1 VRARGAA
8 SHQAR
13 VPEVMSAAKALAK
26 AAKAAYRY
34 CMKGVGDPPTGFFEP
49 LNVSAYVTWLAVLLA
64 LLDTPSGSLA
74 GWERQWS
81 EGLLAAFLLAF
92 VGTRVPSWLR
102 SDWRPYALL
111 IFQAVLALGLCMI
124 WRRHAA
130 VPVLTI
136 IVVAECALL
145 LRAPALVASVV
156 TLNAGLWWVLDFVW
170 REDRPADDLLIY
182 IGFQIFAAVAV
193 WYARRAKET
202 ATALRETNAHL
213 LATRSLLEESA
224 RDHERLRLARELH
237 DVAGHKLTAL
247 KLNLSMLERDCGA
260 GQLRALQVASR
271 MATEL
276 LDDIRGVVAQL
287 RMHDGMDLHDAL
299 SEIIAPFPQPPH
311 IHLDMSQ
318 DARPENVAQ
327 AEALLRAA
335 QEAMTNIAR
344 HSNADNAW
352 LRLWRD
358 GDTIRL
364 LVSDDGHGAA
374 ELRESNGLR
383 GMRERLGAL
392 GGSLRISR
400 AAAGGVT
407 LDVILPLN

>member
-1 VRARGAA
+1 
-8 SHQAR
+8 
-13 VPEVMSAAKALAK
+13 MSAAKNIAE
-26 AAKAAYRY
+26 AAKAEYRY
-34 CMKGVGDPPTGFFEP
+34 RMKTVGDAPTGFFEP

-64 LLDTPSGSLA
+64 LLDSSSGSLA

-92 VGTRVPSWLR
+92 VGTRGPGWLR
-102 SDWRPYALL
+102 GDWRPYALL
-111 IFQAVLALGLCMI
+111 ILQAVLALGLCMI

-145 LRAPALVASVV
+145 LRAPALVASAV
-156 TLNAGLWWVLDFVW
+156 TLNAGLWSVLALIW
-170 REDRPADDLLIY
+170 REDRPEADLLIY
-182 IGFQIFAAVAV
+182 VGFQIFAAVTV

-247 KLNLSMLERDCGA
+247 KLNLSVLKRDCGA
-260 GQLRALQVASR
+260 GQLPALQVASR
-271 MATEL
+271 LATEL
-276 LDDIRGVVAQL
+276 LDDNRGVVAQL
-287 RMHDGMDLHDAL
+287 RMHDGMDLHVAL
-299 SEIIAPFPQPPH
+299 SEIVAPFPQPPQ
-311 IHLDMSQ
+311 IHLDVSQ

-335 QEAMTNIAR
+335 QEALTNIAR
-344 HSNADNAW
+344 HSNAGNAW
-352 LRLWRD
+352 LRLWRE
-358 GDTIRL
+358 GDAIRL
-364 LVSDDGHGAA
+364 IVSDDGNGASD
-374 ELRESNGLR
+374 LRESNGLR

-392 GGSLRISR
+392 GGSLQVSR
-400 AAAGGVT
+400 AAAGGVA

>member
-1 VRARGAA
+1 
-8 SHQAR
+8 
-13 VPEVMSAAKALAK
+13 MKA
-26 AAKAAYRY
+26 
-34 CMKGVGDPPTGFFEP
+34 VHDVPTGFFEP

-64 LLDTPSGSLA
+64 LLDSSSGTLA

-81 EGLLAAFLLAF
+81 AGLLAAFLLAF
-92 VGTRVPSWLR
+92 IGTRAPGWPR

-111 IFQAVLALGLCMI
+111 ILQAALALGLCI
-124 WRRHAA
+124 LWRHHAA

-145 LRAPALVASVV
+145 LRASALVASAIV
-156 TLNAGLWWVLDFVW
+156 LNAGLWWVLDSIW
-170 REDRPADDLLIY
+170 REDRPAADFLIY
-182 IGFQIFAAVAV
+182 VGFQTFAAVTV

-247 KLNLSMLERDCGA
+247 KLNLAMVERNCGA
-260 GQLRALQVASR
+260 GLLPAVQVASR

-287 RMHDGMDLHDAL
+287 RLHDGMDLRDAL
-299 SEIIAPFPQPPH
+299 NEIIAPFPRPLQ
-311 IHLDMSQ
+311 IHLDLSD
-318 DARPENVAQ
+318 DARPDSVAQ

-335 QEAMTNIAR
+335 QEALTNIAR

-352 LRLWRD
+352 VRLWRD
-358 GDTIRL
+358 GDAIRL
-364 LVSDDGHGAA
+364 HVHDDGHGAS
-374 ELRESNGLR
+374 ELRESNGLL

-392 GGSLRISR
+392 GGTLRVSR
-400 AAAGGVT
+400 AVAGGVT

>member
-1 VRARGAA
+1 MKTVR
-8 SHQAR
+8 
-13 VPEVMSAAKALAK
+13 
-26 AAKAAYRY
+26 
-34 CMKGVGDPPTGFFEP
+34 DIPTGLLEP
-49 LNVSAYVTWLAVLLA
+49 LNISAYVTWLAVALA
-64 LLDTPSGSLA
+64 LLDSSSGSLA

-81 EGLLAAFLLAF
+81 VGLLAAFLLAF
-92 VGTRVPSWLR
+92 LGTRAPSWPR
-102 SDWRPYALL
+102 GDWRPHALL
-111 IFQAVLALGLCMI
+111 ILQAALALVLCMI
-124 WRRHAA
+124 WRRQAA

-145 LRAPALVASVV
+145 LHTTALVVSVV
-156 TLNAGLWWVLDFVW
+156 VLNAGLWSILALVW
-170 REDRPADDLLIY
+170 RESRPTADFLIY
-182 IGFQIFAAVAV
+182 VGFQIFAAVMV
-193 WYARRAKET
+193 WYARRAKEA

-247 KLNLSMLERDCGA
+247 KLNLSILERDCGA
-260 GQLRALQVASR
+260 GQLGTVHVASR
-271 MATEL
+271 LTTEL
-276 LDDIRGVVAQL
+276 LDDIRAVVAQL
-287 RMHDGMDLHDAL
+287 RMHDGMDLHVAL
-299 SEIIAPFPQPPH
+299 SEIVAPFPQPPR
-311 IHLDMSQ
+311 IHLDLSQ
-318 DARPENVAQ
+318 DARPDSVMQ

-335 QEAMTNIAR
+335 QEALTNIAR

-358 GDTIRL
+358 GDAIRL
-364 LVSDDGHGAA
+364 HVRDDGQGEA

-392 GGSLRISR
+392 GGSLQVSR

-407 LDVILPLN
+407 LDVILPLLK

>member
-1 VRARGAA
+1 MSGAK
-8 SHQAR
+8 R
-13 VPEVMSAAKALAK
+13 VAE

-34 CMKGVGDPPTGFFEP
+34 CMSAGRDLPTGLFEP
-49 LNVSAYVTWLAVLLA
+49 LNVSAYITWLAVLLA
-64 LLDTPSGSLA
+64 LLDNSPGRLA
-74 GWERQWS
+74 GWETHWS
-81 EGLLAAFLLAF
+81 EGLLVAFLLAF
-92 VGTRVPSWLR
+92 IGTRAPGWLR
-102 SDWRPYALL
+102 GDWRPYALL
-111 IFQAVLALGLCMI
+111 ILQAVLALGLCMI
-124 WRRHAA
+124 WRGHAA

-170 REDRPADDLLIY
+170 REDRPEADFLIY
-182 IGFQIFAAVAV
+182 VGFQIFAAVTV
-193 WYARRAKET
+193 WYARRAKE
-202 ATALRETNAHL
+202 AAAALRETNAHL

-247 KLNLSMLERDCGA
+247 KLNLSMLGRNGGA
-260 GQLRALQVASR
+260 AQLPALQVASR
-271 MATEL
+271 LATEL
-276 LDDIRGVVAQL
+276 LDDIRAVVAQL
-287 RMHDGMDLHDAL
+287 RMHDGMDLHQAL
-299 SEIIAPFPQPPH
+299 SEIVAPFPQPPQ
-311 IHLDMSQ
+311 IHLEVSQ

-335 QEAMTNIAR
+335 QEALTNIAR
-344 HSNADNAW
+344 HSNAGNAW
-352 LRLWRD
+352 LRLWRE
-358 GDTIRL
+358 GDAIRL
-364 LVSDDGHGAA
+364 LVRDDGHGAS
-374 ELRESNGLR
+374 ELRESNGLL

-392 GGSLRISR
+392 GGSLHVSR